1 MRGDDEGQVA
11 AFSYISLEQRLPK
24 DHPLRPL
31 LTIVNE
37 VLGRM
42 SPLVDE
48 LYSHTG
54 RPSIPPEKLL
64 RASLLQVL
72 YTIRSERMLMEQLD
86 YNLLFRWFVGLNMDD
101 DVWDATVFTKNR
113 DRVLGGEV
121 AEVFFQEV
129 LAEARRRK
137 LLSDE
142 HFTVDGTLIEAWA
155 SHKSF
160 KPKDND
166 DTDEGGSNPSVDFR
180 RQRRTNETHASTTD
194 PDARLYKKSQGAESK
209 LCYMGHLMIDNR
221 HGLATNAWVTLA
233 SGTAEREV
241 AVKMAGE
248 ISGMGRV
255 TLAAD
260 KGYDTRDCIEKLRAR
275 NVTPHVAQN
284 DTNRRSAIDRRT
296 TRHPGYATSQKK
308 RKLVEQMFGW
318 AKTVGLMRKT
328 RHRGTERVDWMFI
341 FTAAAYNLVRI
352 RNLEGATSRRRDQRP
367 SKQRRWWHRRR
378 GNRLDQAAHSRRWP
392 SKRLVGVVFQ
402 QPARTKHQRADCWR

>member
-1 MRGDDEGQVA
+1 MRGEDAGQVA
-11 AFSYISLEQRLPK
+11 VFSYVSPEQRVPK

-31 LTIVNE
+31 LRIVND

-42 SPLVDE
+42 SPLFE
-48 LYSHTG
+48 KLYSHTG

-64 RASLLQVL
+64 RALLLQVL

-101 DVWDATVFTKNR
+101 LVWDATVFTKNR

-129 LAEARRRK
+129 LAEARRRG

-160 KPKDND
+160 KPKDQSD
-166 DTDEGGSNPSVDFR
+166 SDEGGSNPSVDFR
-180 RQRRTNETHASTTD
+180 KQRRTNDTHASRTD
-194 PDARLYKKSQGAESK
+194 PDARLYKKSRGAESR

-221 HGLATNAWVTLA
+221 HGLATNACVTIA
-233 SGTAEREV
+233 SGTAEREA
-241 AVKMAGE
+241 AVQMAGE
-248 ISGMGRV
+248 IPGRGRV

-260 KGYDTRDCIEKLRAR
+260 KGYDTRDCIRKLRDR
-275 NVTPHVAQN
+275 NITPHVAQN

-296 TRHPGYATSQKK
+296 TRHPGYTVSQKK

-318 AKTVGLMRKT
+318 AKTVGLMGKT
-328 RHRGTERVDWMFI
+328 RHRGTQRVDWMFI
-341 FTAAAYNLVRI
+341 FTAAAFNLVRM
-352 RNLEGATSRRRDQRP
+352 RNLEGAT
-367 SKQRRWWHRRR
+367 
-378 GNRLDQAAHSRRWP
+378 
-392 SKRLVGVVFQ
+392 
-402 QPARTKHQRADCWR
+402 

>member
-1 MRGDDEGQVA
+1 MRGEDAGQVA
-11 AFSYISLEQRLPK
+11 AFSYVSPEQRVPK
-24 DHPLRPL
+24 EHPLRPL
-31 LTIVNE
+31 LRIVND

-42 SPLVDE
+42 SPLFEE

-64 RASLLQVL
+64 RALLLQVL

-101 DVWDATVFTKNR
+101 LVWDATVFTKNR

-129 LAEARRRK
+129 LAEARRRG

-160 KPKDND
+160 KPKDQSD
-166 DTDEGGSNPSVDFR
+166 SDEGGSNPSVDFR
-180 RQRRTNETHASTTD
+180 KQRRTNDTHASRTD
-194 PDARLYKKSQGAESK
+194 PDARLYKKSRGAESK

-221 HGLATNAWVTLA
+221 HGLATKACVTIA
-233 SGTAEREV
+233 SGTAEREA
-241 AVKMAGE
+241 AVQMADK
-248 ISGMGRV
+248 ISGNRRV

-260 KGYDTRDCIEKLRAR
+260 KGYDTRECVRKLRDR
-275 NVTPHVAQN
+275 NITPHVAQN

-296 TRHPGYATSQKK
+296 TRHPGYQVSQRK

-328 RHRGTERVDWMFI
+328 RHRGTQRVDWMFI
-341 FTAAAYNLVRI
+341 FTAAAFNLVRM
-352 RNLEGATSRRRDQRP
+352 RNLEGAT
-367 SKQRRWWHRRR
+367 
-378 GNRLDQAAHSRRWP
+378 
-392 SKRLVGVVFQ
+392 
-402 QPARTKHQRADCWR
+402 

>member
-1 MRGDDEGQVA
+1 MRGDDAGQA
-11 AFSYISLEQRLPK
+11 AVFSYISPEQRVPK

-31 LTIVNE
+31 LAIVNE

-42 SPLVDE
+42 SPLFDE

-64 RASLLQVL
+64 RALLLQVL

-86 YNLLFRWFVGLNMDD
+86 YNLLFRWFVGLNMDGV
-101 DVWDATVFTKNR
+101 VWDATVFTKNR
-113 DRVLGGEV
+113 DRVLGGEI

-129 LAEARRRK
+129 LAEARRRG

-160 KPKDND
+160 KPKDHD
-166 DTDEGGSNPSVDFR
+166 DSDEGGSNPSVDFR
-180 RQRRTNETHASTTD
+180 QQRRKNDTHASTTD
-194 PDARLYKKSQGAESK
+194 PEARLYKKSKGAEPK

-221 HGLATNAWVTLA
+221 HGLATNACVTIA
-233 SGTAEREV
+233 SGTAEREA

-248 ISGMGRV
+248 IGGMGRV

-260 KGYDTRDCIEKLRAR
+260 KGYDTRDCVQQLRDR

-296 TRHPGYATSQKK
+296 TRHPGYEASQKK
-308 RKLVEQMFGW
+308 RKLVEQIFGW

-341 FTAAAYNLVRI
+341 FTAAAFNLVRM
-352 RNLEGATSRRRDQRP
+352 RNLEGAT
-367 SKQRRWWHRRR
+367 
-378 GNRLDQAAHSRRWP
+378 
-392 SKRLVGVVFQ
+392 
-402 QPARTKHQRADCWR
+402 

>member
-1 MRGDDEGQVA
+1 MRGEDAGRVA
-11 AFSYISLEQRLPK
+11 VFSYVSPEQRVPK
-24 DHPLRPL
+24 EHPLRPL
-31 LTIVNE
+31 LKIVND

-42 SPLVDE
+42 SPLFE
-48 LYSHTG
+48 KLYSHTG

-64 RASLLQVL
+64 RALLLQVL

-101 DVWDATVFTKNR
+101 LVWDATVFTKNR

-121 AEVFFQEV
+121 AKVFFQEV
-129 LAEARRRK
+129 LAEARRRS

-160 KPKDND
+160 KPKEQSDSG
-166 DTDEGGSNPSVDFR
+166 EGGSNPSVDFR
-180 RQRRTNETHASTTD
+180 RQRRTNDTHASRTD
-194 PDARLYKKSQGAESK
+194 PEARLYKKSKGAESR

-221 HGLATNAWVTLA
+221 HGLATNACVTIA
-233 SGTAEREV
+233 SGTAEREA
-241 AVKMAGE
+241 AVQMAGE
-248 ISGMGRV
+248 IPGRGRV

-260 KGYDTRDCIEKLRAR
+260 KGYDTRDCIRKLRDR
-275 NVTPHVAQN
+275 NITPHVAQN

-296 TRHPGYATSQKK
+296 TRHPGYTVSQKK

-328 RHRGTERVDWMFI
+328 RHRGTQRVDWMFI
-341 FTAAAYNLVRI
+341 FTAAAFNLVRM
-352 RNLEGATSRRRDQRP
+352 RNLEGAT
-367 SKQRRWWHRRR
+367 
-378 GNRLDQAAHSRRWP
+378 
-392 SKRLVGVVFQ
+392 
-402 QPARTKHQRADCWR
+402 